1 MSQNYLLGVDIGT
14 YSSKGVLVDADNGE
28 VLASHM
34 VEHGLSMPKPGWAEH
49 DPQKIWWG
57 EFVEICRR
65 LLADTRIDPQH
76 IKGVGTS
83 GIGSCVLPIDKD
95 GNPLRQGILY
105 GIDTRATKEI
115 EQLEKE
121 LGREKIFQLSG
132 SHLSSS
138 NSGPKILWIKNNEP
152 QVFAKTRWF
161 LGSAPY
167 IIYRLTQQATI
178 DVYSACGFAPMLD
191 IEKIRWLEEMGKYV
205 APVETMPKLIWSTE
219 VAGLV
224 NAEAARITGLAQG
237 TPVIAGT
244 IDAAAEAVSAGLAN
258 YGDMMIM
265 FGSSNSFILKTDK
278 LIRTENFWSLNWMEP
293 QTFAVVGGMAT
304 VGSLTRWFRD
314 NLAPQELAA
323 QQAGGENAYSA
334 MALML
339 KDSPLGARGLIALP
353 YFEGERTPLYDPD
366 AKGVLFGLTLKH
378 TRADIYRALLESV
391 GFGIR
396 HNVDSMLAE
405 GVAPRRI
412 LAVGGGTK
420 NPGWMQMVGD
430 IANIAMVIPEQQI
443 GASYGDAFRAGVGV
457 GLIKNM
463 GEISRWVKNKTEI
476 KPNADNTRKYEPLYK
491 IYRELYEQT
500 KNLMHELSELNRSK

>member
-1 MSQNYLLGVDIGT
+1 
-14 YSSKGVLVDADNGE
+14 
-28 VLASHM
+28 
-34 VEHGLSMPKPGWAEH
+34 
-49 DPQKIWWG
+49 
-57 EFVEICRR
+57 
-65 LLADTRIDPQH
+65 
-76 IKGVGTS
+76 
-83 GIGSCVLPIDKD
+83 
-95 GNPLRQGILY
+95 
-105 GIDTRATKEI
+105 
-115 EQLEKE
+115 
-121 LGREKIFQLSG
+121 
-132 SHLSSS
+132 
-138 NSGPKILWIKNNEP
+138 
-152 QVFAKTRWF
+152 
-161 LGSAPY
+161 
-167 IIYRLTQQATI
+167 
-178 DVYSACGFAPMLD
+178 
-191 IEKIRWLEEMGKYV
+191 
-205 APVETMPKLIWSTE
+205 

-244 IDAAAEAVSAGLAN
+244 IDAAAEAVSAGLAD

-265 FGSSNSFILKTDK
+265 FGSSNSFILKTNK

-334 MALML
+334 MAHML

-420 NPGWMQMVGD
+420 NPGWMQMVSD

-500 KNLMHELSELNRSK
+500 KGLMHELSALNRGE

>member
-1 MSQNYLLGVDIGT
+1 MPENFLLGVDIGT
-14 YSSKGVLVDADNGE
+14 YSSKGVLVDATTGN
-28 VLASHM
+28 VTASHIM
-34 VEHGLSMPKPGWAEH
+34 EHGLSMLKPGWAEH
-49 DPQKIWWG
+49 DPDKIWWG
-57 EFVEICRR
+57 EFVEICRQ
-65 LLADTRIDPQH
+65 LLSDTRINPKQ

-115 EQLEKE
+115 EQLENE

-138 NSGPKILWIKNNEP
+138 ASGPKILWIKNNEP

-167 IIYRLTQQATI
+167 IIYKLTQQATI
-178 DVYSACGFAPMLD
+178 DVYSACGFAPMMD
-191 IEKIRWLEEMGKYV
+191 IEKICWVEEMGKYV
-205 APVETMPKLIWSTE
+205 APKETMPKIIWSCD

-224 NAEAARITGLAQG
+224 TAEAARVTGLAEG
-237 TPVIAGT
+237 TPVISGT
-244 IDAAAEAVSAGLAN
+244 IDAAAEAISAGLAN
-258 YGDMMIM
+258 FGDMMIM
-265 FGSSNSFILKTDK
+265 FGSSNSFILKTDR

-293 QTFAVVGGMAT
+293 KTYAVVGGMAT

-314 NLAPQELAA
+314 NLAPLEVAA
-323 QQAGGENAYSA
+323 QKAGGENAYAA
-334 MALML
+334 MARMV
-339 KDSPLGARGLIALP
+339 KNSPLGARGLIALP

-366 AKGVLFGLTLKH
+366 AKGMLFGLTLQH

-396 HNVDSMLAE
+396 HNVDSMLAA
-405 GVAPRRI
+405 GVTPKRI

-420 NPGWMQMVGD
+420 NPDWMQMVSD

-443 GASYGDAFRAGVGV
+443 GASYGNAFRAGVGV
-457 GLIKNM
+457 GLINNM
-463 GEISRWVKNKTEI
+463 SEISRWVHNKSEI
-476 KPNADNTRKYEPLYK
+476 KPIPANKKKYDPLYQ

-500 KNLMHELSELNRSK
+500 KHLMHDLSAMNRG